1 MNAAGRPHGPLS
13 QALGM
18 RLALWYA
25 ALFAGSVLLISVL
38 AYLLLARSLAAR
50 DHDIVRVKLAD
61 YAARYEATG
70 LRGLSQAVFAE
81 QASGTPDRVFVRL
94 IGPNAD
100 VLLASMPAAWGAYD
114 LDRLPPHADG
124 WRSVPA
130 RDAPIELEVA
140 ARRLPDGTVLQIGR
154 TTLERERTLRE
165 VRGLLGAVL
174 ASVLVLGL
182 AGGAALTWSALQPIR
197 DLLDTLRG
205 ITRTGRLDAR
215 VPVAD
220 DRDILSELGR
230 ESNAMLAR
238 IQTLVQGMRE
248 ALDAVAHDL
257 RTPLARLRGRAE
269 QALVAGPAD
278 AATCREALADCVE
291 EADRVSSLLTTLINI
306 SEAETGVM
314 QLRPEPVDVG
324 AVLNETVELYED
336 VAESR
341 GIVLAAEPPGGP
353 LAVTADRGR
362 LRQVLANLVDNA
374 VKYTPPGG
382 RVELGASAT
391 AHEVALTVRDTGPGI
406 PADQQPRIW
415 DRLYRGDA
423 ARSERGLGLGL
434 SLVRAVVQ
442 AHGGRVELTSEEGR
456 GSTFTVVLPVPQGYD
471 IPPRSS
477 GSGQA
482 SSSVP

>member
-1 MNAAGRPHGPLS
+1 MSGAERPRSPLS
-13 QALGM
+13 QALGL

-25 ALFAGSVLLISVL
+25 ALFAGSVLLISGL
-38 AYLLLARSLAAR
+38 AYLLLARSLAER
-50 DHDIVRVKLAD
+50 DHDIIRVKLAD
-61 YAARYEATG
+61 YAARYDATG

-100 VLLASMPAAWGAYD
+100 VLLASMPPAWGAYD

-140 ARRLPDGTVLQIGR
+140 ARRLADGTVLQIGR

-205 ITRTGRLDAR
+205 ITRTGHLEAR

-230 ESNAMLAR
+230 VSNAMLAR

-269 QALVAGPAD
+269 QALVAEPAD
-278 AATCREALADCVE
+278 AASYREALADCIE
-291 EADRVSSLLTTLINI
+291 EADRASSLLTTLMDI

-314 QLRPEPVDVG
+314 HLHAEQVDVG
-324 AVLNETVELYED
+324 AVLTETVELYED
-336 VAESR
+336 VAEAR
-341 GIVLAAEPPGGP
+341 RIALAAAMPDVP
-353 LAVTADRGR
+353 LTVTADRAR

-382 RVELGASAT
+382 RVDLEARA
-391 AHEVALTVRDTGPGI
+391 ADHEVALTVSDTGPGI

-423 ARSERGLGLGL
+423 AHGERGLGLGL
-434 SLVRAVVQ
+434 SLVRAVIE
-442 AHGGRVELTSEEGR
+442 AHGGRVELTSEEGQ
-456 GSTFTVVLPVPQGYD
+456 GSRFTIVLPVHPD
-471 IPPRSS
+471 
-477 GSGQA
+477 
-482 SSSVP
+482 